1 MLLLTCMDK
10 IYIHSYKKN
19 QPELSKVM
27 RYWSLS
33 IASLTIFTT
42 RPNAGI
48 LTSGIERP
56 QTPVRNAGWK
66 SKALPC
72 YSLVALMSSLAWN
85 SSAVLPAKQLQPPKK
100 VGTVLRF
107 VLFCLVHFIFAFIFA
122 CDYRKICNLFWR
134 GIRLLSFQQSSF
146 NHQKRLAQCC
156 VLSFFVWFI
165 LFLLLFL
172 LATIVKY
179 VTFSGV
185 EFVCCPSSKAASTT
199 KKGLHSGAFCPFFV
213 WSILFLLAT
222 ILKWLTFSG

>member
-1 MLLLTCMDK
+1 MSIFLWLQSVQWWRIKTNKLFFPNSLPNMLLLTCMDK
-10 IYIHSYKKN
+10 IYIHSYKKKSKI

-27 RYWSLS
+27 LYWSLS

-56 QTPVRNAGWK
+56 QMPVRNAGWK

-100 VGTVLRF
+100 VGTVLHF

-122 CDYRKICNLFWR
+122 CHYLKICNLFWR

-146 NHQKRLAQCC
+146 NHQKRFAQCC
-156 VLSFFVWFI
+156 ILS
-165 LFLLLFL
+165 
-172 LATIVKY
+172 
-179 VTFSGV
+179 
-185 EFVCCPSSKAASTT
+185 
-199 KKGLHSGAFCPFFV
+199 FFV

-222 ILKWLTFSG
+222 ILK

>member
-10 IYIHSYKKN
+10 IYIRSYKKN

-100 VGTVLRF
+100 VCTVLHF
-107 VLFCLVHFIFAFIFA
+107 VLFCLVHYIFA
-122 CDYRKICNLFWR
+122 CHNLKMTNLLWLGIC
-134 GIRLLSFQQSSF
+134 LLSFHPSLIIRKFCDRRQFMSLRGQE
-146 NHQKRLAQCC
+146 QIWTTL
-156 VLSFFVWFI
+156 LSF
-165 LFLLLFL
+165 LFLL
-172 LATIVKY
+172 V
-179 VTFSGV
+179 
-185 EFVCCPSSKAASTT
+185 
-199 KKGLHSGAFCPFFV
+199 
-213 WSILFLLAT
+213 T
-222 ILKWLTFSG
+222 ILSCTQMLTVSRAIVLWAFFSVR

>member
-1 MLLLTCMDK
+1 MHGQNLHTFIPKK
-10 IYIHSYKKN
+10 I

-100 VGTVLRF
+100 VGTVLHF
-107 VLFCLVHFIFAFIFA
+107 VLFYLVHFIFAFNFAIIFA
-122 CDYRKICNLFWR
+122 CHYLKIRNHFWR

-146 NHQKRLAQCC
+146 NHQKRFAQWCI
-156 VLSFFVWFI
+156 LS
-165 LFLLLFL
+165 
-172 LATIVKY
+172 
-179 VTFSGV
+179 
-185 EFVCCPSSKAASTT
+185 
-199 KKGLHSGAFCPFFV
+199 FFV
-213 WSILFLLAT
+213 WSILFLLVT
-222 ILKWLTFSG
+222 ILK

>member
-1 MLLLTCMDK
+1 MSIFLWLQSVQWWRIQTNKLFFPNSLPNMLLLTCMDK

-85 SSAVLPAKQLQPPKK
+85 LSAVLPAKQLQPPKK
-100 VGTVLRF
+100 VCTVLHF
-107 VLFCLVHFIFAFIFA
+107 VLFCLVHFIFA
-122 CDYRKICNLFWR
+122 CHYLKI
-134 GIRLLSFQQSSF
+134 I
-146 NHQKRLAQCC
+146 
-156 VLSFFVWFI
+156 
-165 LFLLLFL
+165 
-172 LATIVKY
+172 
-179 VTFSGV
+179 
-185 EFVCCPSSKAASTT
+185 EFVCCPSSQAASTT
-199 KKGLHSGAFCPFFV
+199 IFLYISSCAEWFTYFV
-213 WSILFLLAT
+213 
-222 ILKWLTFSG
+222 

>member
-100 VGTVLRF
+100 VGTVLHF
-107 VLFCLVHFIFAFIFA
+107 VLFCLVHFIFAFNFAIIFA
-122 CDYRKICNLFWR
+122 CHYLKIRNHFWR

-146 NHQKRLAQCC
+146 NHQKKVCTVQCC
-156 VLSFFVWFI
+156 ILS
-165 LFLLLFL
+165 
-172 LATIVKY
+172 
-179 VTFSGV
+179 
-185 EFVCCPSSKAASTT
+185 
-199 KKGLHSGAFCPFFV
+199 FFV
-213 WSILFLLAT
+213 WSILFLIAT
-222 ILKWLTFSG
+222 IF

>member
-1 MLLLTCMDK
+1 MVWPTVVVFGGGFWIFIFIQTFLAILWNMSIFLWLQSVQWWRIKTNKLFFPNSLPNMLLLTCMDK
-10 IYIHSYKKN
+10 IYIHSYKKI

-85 SSAVLPAKQLQPPKK
+85 LSAVLPAKQLQPPKK
-100 VGTVLRF
+100 VCTVLHF
-107 VLFCLVHFIFAFIFA
+107 VLFLSGPFYFCLPLI
-122 CDYRKICNLFWR
+122 
-134 GIRLLSFQQSSF
+134 S
-146 NHQKRLAQCC
+146 
-156 VLSFFVWFI
+156 
-165 LFLLLFL
+165 
-172 LATIVKY
+172 
-179 VTFSGV
+179 
-185 EFVCCPSSKAASTT
+185 
-199 KKGLHSGAFCPFFV
+199 
-213 WSILFLLAT
+213 
-222 ILKWLTFSG
+222 